1 MVVVSSSISGSV
13 SEAVMGNWGMGISDW
28 SGNGVVSHGV
38 VGNGKGSV
46 VVDNW
51 SSGSVSDGW
60 SGNDGSTDGWGRSV
74 NNGVESIDGVSG
86 VGDGPHST
94 IGLNKGVLS
103 LNDISV
109 AALVG
114 GLLVSGEGIGHGV
127 SVVVLWMR
135 VIRLSTDGW
144 GNSVSNSNWS
154 VSNGDWGLVVDW
166 GVVNGVSNWGV
177 GISNGWSS
185 VSHGWSHSGNA
196 GNGGSIT
203 DGGCSISGSC
213 VSWSCGVGWGGIGW
227 CGVTSGVGASIAD
240 GSSGSGNPE
249 KGKKS
254 DVLEHDAVANIL

>member
-13 SEAVMGNWGMGISDW
+13 SESVVGNWSMGIGDW
-28 SGNGVVSHGV
+28 SGNGVVSDGV
-38 VGNGKGSV
+38 VGNGEGS

-60 SGNDGSTDGWGRSV
+60 SGNDGGPDGWGRSV

-86 VGDGPHST
+86 VGDGPHGT

-144 GNSVSNSNWS
+144 GNSN
-154 VSNGDWGLVVDW
+154 WGLVVDW
-166 GVVNGVSNWGV
+166 GVVDGVGNWGV
-177 GISNGWSS
+177 GISNGWGGIPHSW
-185 VSHGWSHSGNA
+185 SHGGNA
-196 GNGGSIT
+196 GNWGSIT
-203 DGGCSISGSC
+203 DGWSSISGSS
-213 VSWSCGVGWGGIGW
+213 VSWSCGVGWSVSVGWSVGIGGCDIGW
-227 CGVTSGVGASIAD
+227 CCVTSGIGASVGD

-254 DVLEHDAVANIL
+254 DVLEHDAKFL